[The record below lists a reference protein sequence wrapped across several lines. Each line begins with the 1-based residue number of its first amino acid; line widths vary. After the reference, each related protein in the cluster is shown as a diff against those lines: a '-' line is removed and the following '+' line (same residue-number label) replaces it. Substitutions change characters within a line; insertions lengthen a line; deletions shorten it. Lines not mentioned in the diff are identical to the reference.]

1 MIAGKNGGKTV
12 KQGIILAAAIALSS
26 PALAQTEVNGVC
38 LCQYGNDPTKYMAEI
53 MLTPANR
60 DAVRKLIE
68 TGVYAPGRVVKA
80 TAKACEPAQW
90 RKPGLCGTVKVTTFN
105 TGKPVMKEYDNVVVI
120 GSRTIRLE
128 MVGSLSIKFGPY
140 SQVTFDEARWA
151 KLPALQLI
159 GTERK

>member
-1 MIAGKNGGKTV
+1 MMGGTV
-12 KQGIILAAAIALSS
+12 RQGIILAAAVALSS
-26 PALAQTEVNGVC
+26 PALAQTEVNSVC

-53 MLTPANR
+53 TLTPANR

-68 TGVYAPGRVVKA
+68 TGVYAPGRIVKA
-80 TAKACEPAQW
+80 TAKACEPAPW

-105 TGKPVMKEYDNVVVI
+105 TGKPDVKEYDNVVVV

-128 MVGSLSIKFGPY
+128 TVGTLAVKWGAF

>member
-1 MIAGKNGGKTV
+1 MMGGSV
-12 KQGIILAAAIALSS
+12 RHGIILAAAVALSS
-26 PALAQTEVNGVC
+26 PALAQTEVNSVC

-53 MLTPANR
+53 TLTPSNR

-68 TGVYAPGRVVKA
+68 TGVYAPGRIVKA
-80 TAKACEPAQW
+80 TAQRCDPAEW
-90 RKPGLCGTVKVTTFN
+90 RKPGPCGTVKVTTFN
-105 TGKPVMKEYDNVVVI
+105 TGKPVAKEYDNVVVI

-128 MVGSLSIKFGPY
+128 IFGIPSIRWGAY

-151 KLPALQLI
+151 KLPALQLV